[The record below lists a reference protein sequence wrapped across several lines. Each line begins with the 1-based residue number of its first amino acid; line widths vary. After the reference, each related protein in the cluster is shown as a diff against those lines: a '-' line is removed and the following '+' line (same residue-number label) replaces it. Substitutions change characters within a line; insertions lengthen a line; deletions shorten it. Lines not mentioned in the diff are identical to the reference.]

1 MHVLNV
7 FKYLYNKEYEEQNLK
22 RRKTNKFNLEQPL
35 NNFLIKIEERKLREE
50 EFLIQLWLKVNP
62 VNEENV
68 DSHIV

>member
-1 MHVLNV
+1 MLNV

>member
-1 MHVLNV
+1 MLNV
-7 FKYLYNKEYEEQNLK
+7 FKYLYNKEFEEQNLK

-68 DSHIV
+68 NSHIV